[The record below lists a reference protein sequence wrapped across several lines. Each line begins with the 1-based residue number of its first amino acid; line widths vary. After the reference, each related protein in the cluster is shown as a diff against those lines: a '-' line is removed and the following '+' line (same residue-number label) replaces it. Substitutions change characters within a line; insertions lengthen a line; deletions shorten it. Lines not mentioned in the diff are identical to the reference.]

1 MNSFIIN
8 IIYLLLPAAL
18 ANMTPV
24 LVKKYFKFLAYPVD
38 FNKKL
43 FGNRIFGSHKTFRG
57 FLFGILSSILIVIF
71 QAYLYRFDFFQNIS
85 LLEYNK
91 INPIIFGFLFGFGVL
106 FGDLIGSFIKRR
118 LKISPGKSLLILD
131 QINAV
136 IGIAVFV
143 FPFYLKSL
151 EILIWITF
159 VWLIGHFII
168 RYTGFLFGLNKE
180 KL

>member
-1 MNSFIIN
+1 
-8 IIYLLLPAAL
+8 
-18 ANMTPV
+18 
-24 LVKKYFKFLAYPVD
+24 
-38 FNKKL
+38 
-43 FGNRIFGSHKTFRG
+43 
-57 FLFGILSSILIVIF
+57 
-71 QAYLYRFDFFQNIS
+71 
-85 LLEYNK
+85 
-91 INPIIFGFLFGFGVL
+91 
-106 FGDLIGSFIKRR
+106 
-118 LKISPGKSLLILD
+118 LILD